1 MKLSPE
7 TVVLVDTI
15 FALSTH
21 PDSTSASV
29 SHSVLS
35 DSVTPWTVYGIL
47 QARILEWL
55 PNPEIELMS
64 LVSPA
69 LQADSLP
76 SELPEK
82 LAQAGKLNPLAALLG
97 QVGKAAS
104 ALSHCLAESK
114 KLMQCDTPSPAVWE
128 QETRAFSPCSSMMV
142 FSVMHF
148 CFVVIKRLKYNI
160 PG

>member
-1 MKLSPE
+1 MD
-7 TVVLVDTI
+7 TV

-21 PDSTSASV
+21 PESTSASV
-29 SHSVLS
+29 SHSAVS

-47 QARILEWL
+47 QARILEWV

-69 LQADSLP
+69 LQADSLA

-97 QVGKAAS
+97 QVGKAVS
-104 ALSHCLAESK
+104 ALSHCLAETK
-114 KLMQCDTPSPAVWE
+114 KLIQCDTPSPAVWE
-128 QETRAFSPCSSMMV
+128 QETRAFSPYSTMMV

-148 CFVVIKRLKYNI
+148 CFVVIKSLIYNI